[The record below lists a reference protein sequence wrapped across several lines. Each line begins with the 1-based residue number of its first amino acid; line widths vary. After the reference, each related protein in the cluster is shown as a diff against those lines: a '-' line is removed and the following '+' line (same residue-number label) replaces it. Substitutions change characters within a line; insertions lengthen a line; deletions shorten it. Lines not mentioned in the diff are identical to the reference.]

1 MGLRRRRSG
10 GEPPAGSTWGVLATV
25 LGLLAGLVADR
36 PLQAE
41 LVAGSAWRSPSGMEF
56 VWIPA
61 GRFAIGSPE
70 GEAGRY
76 PDERQHE
83 VTLSQGFW
91 MGRYEVTQGE
101 WEAVMG
107 GNPSEF
113 RACGARCPVEWVSWE
128 DVQEFIR
135 KLNAKE
141 AGSGYEYR
149 LPTEAEWEYAA
160 LAGTTAA
167 TPEGDLRILGEFNA
181 PALDEIAWYGGNSG
195 LEIHPVGE
203 KRPNAWGLHAMLGGV
218 WEWTADWYGAYPSGA
233 VTDPAGPRTGS
244 RRVDRGGGRRF
255 AATARQASGATTSAS
270 AWSGRIDAWH
280 IYPLTL
286 GRAAGDGARLS
297 AQAGAVATEPRRRAC
312 AGAAGKPAA
321 PRFGGDRCEGRI
333 DSRAPLPR
341 FRGGRVRGRENSR
354 LNRDGKG
361 DRHENRV

>member
-1 MGLRRRRSG
+1 MRTGFDARITLGLRSRRSG

-25 LGLLAGLVADR
+25 LGLLAGLVADW

-61 GRFAIGSPE
+61 GRFVMGSPE

-107 GNPSEF
+107 VGSNLSEF
-113 RACGARCPVEWVSWE
+113 HLCGPQCPVERVSWY
-128 DVQEFIR
+128 DVREFIR

-160 LAGTTAA
+160 RAGTTAA
-167 TPEGDLRILGEFNA
+167 TPEGDLRILGEYNA
-181 PALDEIAWYGGNSG
+181 PVLDGQAWYLGNSG
-195 LEIHPVGE
+195 VTYEGAGDCPGWEERQYEAERCGTHPVGM
-203 KRPNAWGLHAMLGGV
+203 KLPNAWGLHDMLGNV
-218 WEWTADWYGAYPSGA
+218 WEWVGDWHGEYPSGS

-244 RRVDRGGGRRF
+244 YRVNRGG
-255 AATARQASGATTSAS
+255 S
-270 AWSGRIDAWH
+270 WS
-280 IYPLTL
+280 Y
-286 GRAAGDGARLS
+286 GARIVRS
-297 AQAGAVATEPRRRAC
+297 AFRNFHSPG
-312 AGAAGKPAA
+312 
-321 PRFGGDRCEGRI
+321 
-333 DSRAPLPR
+333 SRSSLIG
-341 FRGGRVRGRENSR
+341 FRLVRT
-354 LNRDGKG
+354 D
-361 DRHENRV
+361 